1 MKLVLFKIKFTY
13 LLNQKYNEE
22 AIFFR
27 NLYI

>member
-13 LLNQKYNEE
+13 LNQKYNEE
-22 AIFFR
+22 PIFFR